1 MGPFPEIT
9 AMAVWIGLGGLI
21 ALLVLAVVSDV
32 RQRRIPNGLVLAGL
46 AAGLAV
52 HLWGGGGW
60 GLLSAL
66 GGSLL
71 LLGLTF
77 PLFALGWLGA
87 GDVKLLTAVGAFA
100 TWHYALAVLL
110 AVGLAGGVVG
120 SLAMIWGLG
129 LGGWWQRIGALVGL
143 SFAERRPPT
152 LAPAN
157 GAGVEVPYAVAI
169 ALGTAG
175 AIFLVRAFPVL
186 VL

>member
-1 MGPFPEIT
+1 MGPFSGIT
-9 AMAVWIGLGGLI
+9 EVTGWAGLGGLI
-21 ALLVLAVVSDV
+21 ALLLLAVVFDV

-52 HLWGGGGW
+52 HLGGGGW
-60 GLLSAL
+60 GLLNAI

-110 AVGLAGGVVG
+110 AVALAGGVVG

-129 LGGWWQRIGALVGL
+129 LGGWWQRIGALVGI
-143 SFAERRPPT
+143 SMAQRRSPT

-175 AIFLVRAFPVL
+175 ATFLVRPFPFL

>member
-1 MGPFPEIT
+1 MGPFPEMT
-9 AMAVWIGLGGLI
+9 AMAGWAGLGGLV
-21 ALLVLAVVSDV
+21 ALLLLAVAFDL

-60 GLLSAL
+60 GLLNAL

-87 GDVKLLTAVGAFA
+87 GDVKLLTAVGAFV

-110 AVGLAGGVVG
+110 AVALAGGVVG

-129 LGGWWQRIGALVGL
+129 LGGWWQRIGALVGV
-143 SFAERRPPT
+143 SMAQRRAPT
-152 LAPAN
+152 LAP
-157 GAGVEVPYAVAI
+157 GSGPGVEVPYAVAI

-175 AIFLVRAFPVL
+175 AVFLAGAFPVL